1 MKSKKEVE
9 ILSNQCTEVTNEVG
23 TTTAFEYEG
32 GNISNLFQQ
41 RKAVKTRHMFA
52 NSVGGG
58 GAGGNTTYNP
68 TKAAGKCFNKLRDK
82 EINRRTEKE
91 RNCLK
96 ETASEATRHRAQKFW
111 LSPTVTDVFTYI
123 FVSYLFYDA
132 TSPAVPI

>member
-58 GAGGNTTYNP
+58 GAGGKTGGGGGAGRGGAGRGGGGGGGGKYNLQP
-68 TKAAGKCFNKLRDK
+68 DESSWKMF
-82 EINRRTEKE
+82 
-91 RNCLK
+91 
-96 ETASEATRHRAQKFW
+96 
-111 LSPTVTDVFTYI
+111 
-123 FVSYLFYDA
+123 
-132 TSPAVPI
+132 